1 MFLMFAMSCL
11 YHSFKPESL
20 YLWKMSCRT
29 LGGNQLIDV
38 KLTLLEALIAKDLD
52 KALSL
57 TKNSIDIALKQISDY
72 IS

>member
-1 MFLMFAMSCL
+1 MLLPLL

-20 YLWKMSCRT
+20 YLWKMSCKR
-29 LGGNQLIDV
+29 LGGKQLIDV

-57 TKNSIDIALKQISDY
+57 TKNSINIALREISEY